1 MQEVP
6 MAKSSK
12 KASAASTRTETDSF
26 GPIEVASDRYWG
38 AQTER
43 SRQNFRIGHDRMPIS
58 LVHALGIVK
67 LAAAETNRELGLLP
81 PKLAKA
87 IVQAAR
93 EVIDGKLD
101 DHFPLVV
108 WQTGSGTQ
116 TNMNLNEV
124 IANRANEMLG
134 GERGTKKPVHPND
147 HVNMS
152 QSSNDSFPTAM
163 HIAATQQIMHDL
175 IPALSE
181 LHAALRKKEKA
192 FAKIVKIGRTHT
204 QDATPLTLGQEFSGY
219 ASQVESGIARL
230 RESVKALHPLAQGGT
245 AVGTGLNSKPG
256 FAKLFAKNAQKIT
269 KLPFTS
275 AANKFEALASNDA
288 FVFVHGAI
296 NAAATGLFKIAND
309 IRLLGSG
316 PRSGLGELVLPENEP
331 GSSIMPGKVNPT
343 QCEAVTMV
351 CCQVFGNHTAITVAG
366 SQGHF
371 ELNVYKPVMAHCMM
385 QSIQLIADV
394 ARSFTEHCIDGIRAD
409 EKRIRELMERS
420 LMLVTALAPKI
431 GYDKAADVAKAAHKN
446 GTTLKEEAIAS
457 GLIDAKEFDRLV
469 QPVKMIGPS

>member
-1 MQEVP
+1 
-6 MAKSSK
+6 MARSATTSRSS
-12 KASAASTRTETDSF
+12 STRMETDSF
-26 GPIEVASDRYWG
+26 GPIQVPADRYWG

-43 SRQNFRIGHDRMPIS
+43 SRQNFRIGQDRMPMPIIR
-58 LVHALGIVK
+58 ALGIVK
-67 LAAAETNRELGLLP
+67 LAAAETNRELGLLDQRR
-81 PKLAKA
+81 ARA
-87 IVQAAR
+87 IVRAAR

-124 IANRANEMLG
+124 IANRANELLG
-134 GERGTKKPVHPND
+134 GKLGAKQPVHPND

-163 HIAATQQIMHDL
+163 HIAAVTGIVGDL

-181 LHAALRKKEKA
+181 LHRALRKKEKE
-192 FAKIVKIGRTHT
+192 FAHIVKIGRTHT

-219 ASQVESGIARL
+219 AAQVESGIARL
-230 RESVKALHPLAQGGT
+230 RVAVRDLYPLAQGGT
-245 AVGTGLNSKPG
+245 AVGTGLNSKPK
-256 FAKLFAKNAQKIT
+256 FARLFAKHVAKIT

-275 AANKFEALASNDA
+275 AANKFEALASHDA
-288 FVFVHGAI
+288 YVFVHGAI
-296 NAAATGLFKIAND
+296 NSVVTGLFKIAND

-316 PRSGLGELVLPENEP
+316 PRSGLGELILPENEP

-343 QCEAVTMV
+343 QCEAMTMV
-351 CCQVFGNHTAITVAG
+351 CCQVFGNHTTITVAG

-371 ELNVYKPVMAHCMM
+371 ELNVYKPVLAYCMM
-385 QSIQLIADV
+385 HSIQLLAD
-394 ARSFTEHCIDGIRAD
+394 ATRSFTEHCVEGIRAN
-409 EKRIRELMERS
+409 EKRIRDLMERS

-431 GYDKAADVAKAAHKN
+431 GYDNAAKVAKSAHAR
-446 GTTLKEEAIAS
+446 GTTLKEEAVRLGFVSAN
-457 GLIDAKEFDRLV
+457 EFDRLV
-469 QPVKMIGPS
+469 QPDKMTRPG

>member
-1 MQEVP
+1 

-12 KASAASTRTETDSF
+12 TSASSATRTETDSF
-26 GPIEVASDRYWG
+26 GPIEVAADRYWG

-43 SRQNFRIGHDRMPIS
+43 SRQNFKIGHDRMPMPIIR
-58 LVHALGIVK
+58 ALGIVK
-67 LAAAETNRELGLLP
+67 LAAAETNRELKLLE

-87 IVQAAR
+87 IVSAAR

-124 IANRANEMLG
+124 IANRANELLG
-134 GERGTKKPVHPND
+134 GERGAKKPVHPND

-163 HIAATQQIMHDL
+163 HIAAAQGIMEYL
-175 IPALSE
+175 VPALSE

-219 ASQVESGIARL
+219 AAQIESGIKRL
-230 RESVKALHPLAQGGT
+230 RSVVKDLYPLAQGGT
-245 AVGTGLNSKPG
+245 AVGTGLNSKPR
-256 FAKLFAKNAQKIT
+256 FAKLFAKHAETIT
-269 KLPFTS
+269 KLPFIT
-275 AANKFEALASNDA
+275 APNKFEALASNDA
-288 FVFVHGAI
+288 YVFAHGAI
-296 NAAATGLFKIAND
+296 NSIATSLFKIAND

-316 PRSGLGELVLPENEP
+316 PRSGLGELILPENEP

-343 QCEAVTMV
+343 QCEAMTMV

-394 ARSFTEHCIDGIRAD
+394 ARSFTEHCINGIRAD
-409 EKRIRELMERS
+409 EKRIHELMERS

-431 GYDKAADVAKAAHKN
+431 GYDNAAKVAKVAHAN
-446 GTTLKEEAIAS
+446 GTTLKEEALRFGFVSA
-457 GLIDAKEFDRLV
+457 AEFDLLV
-469 QPVKMIGPS
+469 QPIKMIHPR

>member
-1 MQEVP
+1 
-6 MAKSSK
+6 MAERS
-12 KASAASTRTETDSF
+12 ARSAASSATRSETDSF
-26 GPIEVASDRYWG
+26 GPIDVAADRYWG

-43 SRQNFRIGHDRMPIS
+43 SRRNFRIGHDRMPMPII
-58 LVHALGIVK
+58 HALAMVK
-67 LAAAETNRELGLLP
+67 LASAETNRELGLLDRRR
-81 PKLAKA
+81 AGA
-87 IVQAAR
+87 IIRAAR

-124 IANRANEMLG
+124 IANRANELLG
-134 GERGTKKPVHPND
+134 GERGAKAPVHPND

-163 HIAATQQIMHDL
+163 HIAAATRITADL
-175 IPALSE
+175 IPALGE
-181 LHAALRKKEKA
+181 LQRALRKKEKA
-192 FAKIVKIGRTHT
+192 FARIVKIGRTHT

-219 ASQVESGIARL
+219 AAQVESGIARL
-230 RESVKALHPLAQGGT
+230 RVAVKDLYPLAQGGT
-245 AVGTGLNSKPG
+245 AVGTGLNSKPKFAG
-256 FAKLFAKNAQKIT
+256 AFAKHVARMT
-269 KLPFTS
+269 RLPFTS

-288 FVFVHGAI
+288 YVFAHGAI
-296 NAAATGLFKIAND
+296 NSVATGLFKIAND

-316 PRSGLGELVLPENEP
+316 PRSGLGELILPENEP

-343 QCEAVTMV
+343 QCEAMTMV
-351 CCQVFGNHTAITVAG
+351 CCQVFGNHTAITTGG

-371 ELNVYKPVMAHCMM
+371 ELNVYKPLLAYCMM
-385 QSIQLIADV
+385 HSIQLLTDV
-394 ARSFTEHCIDGIRAD
+394 SRSFTEHCVDGIRAD

-431 GYDKAADVAKAAHKN
+431 GYDNAAKVAKSAHAR
-446 GTTLKEEAIAS
+446 GTTLKEEALRFGFVSAV
-457 GLIDAKEFDRLV
+457 EFDRLV
-469 QPVKMIGPS
+469 QPLKMTRPG